1 MPLKSKSPDFLTT
14 ALQVW
19 ELGLRPIPITRNKK
33 HPPLVKWQEFQ
44 HRQPTKEEIEEWAK
58 QWPEANVAILTGTPE
73 GVDVVDL
80 DMDDNGNL
88 PIWPGNDHLLL
99 TECVAQTPHGG
110 RHYFSKHSPS
120 FKTSVGVL
128 APHVD
133 TRGEGGYVLIA
144 PSIVDDK
151 PYEFV
156 MGGLSEVENPFPKWL
171 LDNLQGETTT
181 PIDVD
186 QAAAI
191 MERFTQGGVNT
202 KYGLAALQQEI
213 RKIESA
219 SEGERNNI
227 LNTAS
232 FAIGQLI
239 AGGHLDPIKANEQLF
254 LAAFGTGLTATE
266 IQATISSG
274 LTAGGKKPR
283 TQTIEEKQGL
293 KAASIGLQA
302 FPPVVNAS
310 DWLHEELEHPGVVL
324 KDLFDL
330 KTKAA
335 LMGPSKSRK
344 SFLLVQFFVSLAAGL
359 DKFLMFEIPQ
369 PLRTLLIQL
378 EMTEFH
384 CHDRLKNVCAG
395 LGVKGDQL
403 EDRLKIINARGKHIS
418 VDDMGEIIEITKREK
433 ADIVC
438 IDPVYKMFAGDE
450 SDQSTVKPL
459 LAAFDLLCES
469 TNAAFLYSHHYAKGL
484 SGDKATVDRGSGSGI
499 LARDYD
505 FGWYIGHHQKE
516 GLLVCEAINR
526 AYPPWQPFTL
536 KWTNFHFEVD
546 LTTAPIVQTSKNAQ
560 TSGRLGKP
568 LTYKAVMKW
577 FEGGLLPMAIFDK
590 RLGDLCTARTARAFK
605 NQLINEGRL
614 RKKKS
619 TSELTAGI
627 WYIGTPAQIRDF
639 TEERAALA
647 YEQLKEQE
655 ETWEARDNR
664 GGSY

>member
-1 MPLKSKSPDFLTT
+1 MPDFLAA
-14 ALQVW
+14 ALQAHQ
-19 ELGLRPIPITRNKK
+19 LGLHPIPVTPNAK
-33 HPPLVKWQEFQ
+33 HPPLIKWQPYQ
-44 HRQPTKEEIEEWAK
+44 AKQPTEKEINEWWST
-58 QWPEANVAILTGTPE
+58 WPKANVAILTGTPE
-73 GVDVVDL
+73 GVDVLDL
-80 DMDDNGNL
+80 DMDDKGKS
-88 PIWPGNDHLLL
+88 PAWPGNDRSLP
-99 TECVAQTPHGG
+99 TECVAQTPRGG
-110 RHYFSKHSPS
+110 RHYFSKHSS
-120 FKTSVGVL
+120 GFKNSTGIL

-144 PSIVDDK
+144 PSVVEGK
-151 PYEFV
+151 SYEFLV
-156 MGGLSEVENPFPKWL
+156 GNLTEIENPFPKWL
-171 LDNLQGETTT
+171 LDELSGPESDVTT

-191 MERFTQGGVNT
+191 MERFIQGGINT
-202 KYGLAALQQEI
+202 KYGLAALKRETHRI
-213 RKIESA
+213 KSA
-219 SEGERNNI
+219 SEGERNNT

-232 FAIGQLI
+232 FAIGQLV
-239 AGGHLDPIKANEQLF
+239 AAGHLDPFKAEQD
-254 LAAFGTGLTATE
+254 LAFAAIEAGLSATE

-283 TQTIEEKQGL
+283 TNKGGKTAG
-293 KAASIGLQA
+293 IGT
-302 FPPVVNAS
+302 FPPAVNAS
-310 DWLHEELEHPGVVL
+310 DWLHETLEHPGVVL

-344 SFLLVQFFVSLAAGL
+344 SFLLLQFFISLAAGL
-359 DKFLMFEIPQ
+359 DKFLVFEIAQ

-378 EMTEFH
+378 EVTEYH

-395 LGVKGDQL
+395 LGVEGDQL
-403 EDRLKIINARGKHIS
+403 EDRLKIINARGRHVS
-418 VDDMGEIIEITKREK
+418 ADDIGEIIDITKREK
-433 ADIVC
+433 ADVVC
-438 IDPVYKMFAGDE
+438 IDPVYKLFSGDE

-459 LAAFDLLCES
+459 LASFDLLCES

-505 FGWYIGHHQKE
+505 LGIYLGHHRQE
-516 GLLVCEAINR
+516 GLIVCEAINR
-526 AYPPWQPFTL
+526 AYPPWEPFTL
-536 KWTNFHFEVD
+536 KWINFHFEVD
-546 LTTAPIVQTSKNAQ
+546 PTTAPIVQTSKNAR

-568 LTYKAVMKW
+568 LTYKAIMKW
-577 FEGGLLPMAIFDK
+577 FEGGMLTMAIFDK

-619 TSELTAGI
+619 TSDLTAGI

-647 YEQLKEQE
+647 YEQMKEQE
-655 ETWEARDNR
+655 EDWEAKDNR
-664 GGSY
+664 GSGY